1 MSCHHI
7 PRIIGSKLYLYI
19 INRYN
24 VHELILFC
32 FEEHLPAPNT
42 YYPKMDSVRPK
53 APKASFKSRT
63 LQFGR
68 MDSSYPSPNTYTLPL
83 PDVYRRSK
91 KPAFVNK
98 NAPRFKVVSEAVPA
112 PNTYSLPATGTYKY
126 AQTMHST
133 IQHRRQEKIESR
145 APPPNRYYLTA
156 TNGPAKTFGQKD
168 CHKRAVYLT
177 VEDLWC

>member
-1 MSCHHI
+1 
-7 PRIIGSKLYLYI
+7 
-19 INRYN
+19 
-24 VHELILFC
+24 
-32 FEEHLPAPNT
+32 
-42 YYPKMDSVRPK
+42 MDSVRPK

-63 LQFGR
+63 MQFGR
-68 MDSSYPSPNTYTLPL
+68 IDSSYPSPNTYTLPL

-91 KPAFVNK
+91 KSAFVNK
-98 NAPRFKVVSEAVPA
+98 NASRFKVVSEAVPA

-126 AQTMHST
+126 GQTVHST
-133 IQHRRQEKIESR
+133 IQNRLLEKIESR
-145 APPPNRYYLTA
+145 APPPNRYYLSA